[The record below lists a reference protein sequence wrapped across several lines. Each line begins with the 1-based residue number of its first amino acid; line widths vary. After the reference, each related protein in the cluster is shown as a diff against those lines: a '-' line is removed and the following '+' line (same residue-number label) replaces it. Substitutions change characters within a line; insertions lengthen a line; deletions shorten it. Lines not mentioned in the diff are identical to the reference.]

1 MKQKQPALKTP
12 TLRPTRKTATK
23 TPTKPRLNPSSRPLV
38 KPKSTVLPSHKTKLS
53 LPKVKAGEVTPRLS
67 GTQLPKPKLA
77 GIGKI
82 TTPKPSLK
90 TAKTGIG
97 SGSLAVSKP
106 VLKTPK
112 LTAPKLSPQQS
123 ATVLAAAVPST
134 TEMALSSTR
143 GPMLPTVS
151 NTDLLAAPAAPAPAS
166 LDAPTLDSLLQD
178 EDLISTPLEELPL
191 VLEVE
196 SVIASNQKSSLNLSG
211 FEAIKQFQK
220 AEREYNLHIQGK
232 IQPKVGGA
240 SRKDRYV
247 RIRLEIAVS
256 GEILRATVEETKA
269 SERFVKKVRAAIRL
283 AQLAPLPEVLAK
295 NPPYIVV
302 VRFTP
307 KS

>member
-1 MKQKQPALKTP
+1 M
-12 TLRPTRKTATK
+12 
-23 TPTKPRLNPSSRPLV
+23 
-38 KPKSTVLPSHKTKLS
+38 
-53 LPKVKAGEVTPRLS
+53 
-67 GTQLPKPKLA
+67 
-77 GIGKI
+77 
-82 TTPKPSLK
+82 
-90 TAKTGIG
+90 
-97 SGSLAVSKP
+97 
-106 VLKTPK
+106 
-112 LTAPKLSPQQS
+112 
-123 ATVLAAAVPST
+123 
-134 TEMALSSTR
+134 
-143 GPMLPTVS
+143 
-151 NTDLLAAPAAPAPAS
+151 
-166 LDAPTLDSLLQD
+166 DSLLQD